1 MEKFDERQVLVRGR
15 IMTQSFV
22 LVLALLLVSAFIN
35 DMGIYDIEKN
45 IGFSDYAI
53 DLICIAMTY
62 ASCSLILRD
71 AYIGL
76 ILPKRAVY
84 IMWVFILLSAVLVFL
99 NILHLLEGEP
109 VTLNSV
115 ITLIM
120 VISIAS
126 SLFSKRNSWG

>member
-22 LVLALLLVSAFIN
+22 LVLALLLVSAFIS

-76 ILPKRAVY
+76 FSQKRAKCA
-84 IMWVFILLSAVLVFL
+84 MWIFILLSAVLVFL